1 MYDAQLNIF
10 PLLSPLSVDHLD
22 RGGRL
27 LVADSS
33 SPHLSFP
40 PILRADCGASPGRV
54 QPRDKFRIVIH
65 IPEKGKHS
73 FRGRGSG
80 RQVSTIKF
88 VPRVNFPL
96 RSRVV

>member
-1 MYDAQLNIF
+1 MKHRPTISEARSDAPSMYDAQLNIF
-10 PLLSPLSVDHLD
+10 PLLPPLSVDHLD

-54 QPRDKFRIVIH
+54 QPRDKFRIMIH
-65 IPEKGKHS
+65 IPEKGT
-73 FRGRGSG
+73 F
-80 RQVSTIKF
+80 F
-88 VPRVNFPL
+88 PRK
-96 RSRVV
+96 R